1 MPSFTPPA
9 GTYAPFGRN
18 EYRFSTVGLKY
29 RSKMVAKASVPFEDI
44 DGTQQKI
51 LQSGEAL
58 ATITEVG
65 NPDKGKVGPF
75 QLDATDGRQ
84 TLANLVGVND
94 TFTPWQLLKR
104 DKEVAV
110 CYTGSLVQSK
120 CFIRDATGKRI
131 PMPDNVAAAL
141 VAQKRISLDFPA

>member
-1 MPSFTPPA
+1 MPSFTAPS
-9 GTYAPFGRN
+9 GVYAPFGKN

-29 RSKMVAKASVPFEDI
+29 RSKMLAKDSVPFETI

-58 ATITEVG
+58 AVITADG
-65 NPDKGKVGPF
+65 PTKGKVGPF

-84 TLANLVGVND
+84 TIANLVGVND

-110 CYTGSLVQSK
+110 CYEGALVQSK

-131 PMPDNVAAAL
+131 AMPDNVAAAL
-141 VAQKRISLDFPA
+141 IAQKRISLTFPA